1 MDAQAGN
8 HQWTY
13 RITVLGGLDERWS
26 NWFGGMTVAVE
37 NEDGLPVTTLTGTVV
52 DQPALR
58 GILNRLWDLNLTLVS
73 VKGEQIG
80 NRRQTM
86 PPEMK
91 RKIISWIR
99 GAFFGMIGYAALVLI
114 SVGRWDWL
122 WGWVYI
128 GLLAAV
134 LAAHVAVLV
143 PINPALLADRS
154 EGLRQKGAK
163 PWDRPIVM
171 VMGVFWLATMV
182 VGGLDAR
189 WEWSRDVPV
198 TVHLAGLLLFILS
211 WVIFLWAMVS
221 NPFFSESVRIQ
232 PEHQVAV
239 GGPYRFVRHPGYA
252 GACLGFIVT
261 PLLLGSWW
269 AFIPALLA
277 FATYVLRT
285 ALEDKT
291 LQAELAG
298 YKEYAAHVRYRLA
311 PGIW

>member
-1 MDAQAGN
+1 M
-8 HQWTY
+8 
-13 RITVLGGLDERWS
+13 
-26 NWFGGMTVAVE
+26 
-37 NEDGLPVTTLTGTVV
+37 
-52 DQPALR
+52 
-58 GILNRLWDLNLTLVS
+58 
-73 VKGEQIG
+73 KGESMTLET
-80 NRRQTM
+80 R
-86 PPEMK
+86 
-91 RKIISWIR
+91 RKIASWIR

-128 GLLAAV
+128 GLLAAA
-134 LAAHVAVLV
+134 LAAHVVVLV

-163 PWDRPIVM
+163 PWDRPVVIVM
-171 VMGVFWLATMV
+171 SVFWLATMV

-189 WEWSRDVPV
+189 WEWSRDVPLAI
-198 TVHLAGLLLFILS
+198 HLTGILLFILS
-211 WVIFLWAMVS
+211 WVIFLWAMAS

-232 PEHQVAV
+232 PGHQVAV

-252 GACLGFIVT
+252 GASLGLIAT
-261 PLLLGSWW
+261 PLLFGSWW
-269 AFIPALLA
+269 TFIPALLTLA
-277 FATYVLRT
+277 SYVLRT

-298 YKEYAAHVRYRLA
+298 YKGYAMRVRYRLA